1 MTGRPSARALLL
13 LVALIAVASLPV
25 YAQTGFGATFSQSCI
40 VAKPGQTVTDR
51 VTVTEGGAGKSALLS
66 VVGSIPKGSTATVT
80 PSNVTLSS
88 TTTGTANFTVAIAN
102 NTDTEGSF
110 QIGIVAKS
118 GSAYKIVLIALHVE
132 KPGQAAGACSKI
144 GLSLPE
150 STVVV
155 TLTSVGLGLFTQ
167 LVTRRFVDL
176 DAERRMKAELNAF
189 NKEKRDAQIA
199 KDKDKLEKLKKKELA
214 MMQARSKVQLA
225 RTKVTFIT
233 IVPLFLIYY
242 LMASFLGGYGSIVAV
257 SPLPIPYLVG
267 GSGEMVLFWWYIIG
281 SFTLSSLLARLMHTN
296 T

>member
-1 MTGRPSARALLL
+1 MISRRGASALLL
-13 LVALIAVASLPV
+13 LVALMAVASLPV
-25 YAQTGFGATFSQSCI
+25 YAQAGFSATFVHTCVDSQ
-40 VAKPGQTVTDR
+40 PGLTVVDQIA
-51 VTVTEGGAGKSALLS
+51 VTPGGGAKTALLA
-66 VVGSIPKGSTATVT
+66 VVGSIPKGSNATVT
-80 PSNVTLSS
+80 PSNVTLP
-88 TTTGTANFTVAIAN
+88 GTANLTIKIASDAN
-102 NTDTEGSF
+102 TEGNF

-118 GSAYKIVLIALHVE
+118 GSQYKIVVIALHVE
-132 KPGQAAGACSKI
+132 KPGQTTATCSSI
-144 GLSLPE
+144 GLPLPE
-150 STVVV
+150 STMVV

-189 NKEKRDAQIA
+189 NKEKREAQIA
-199 KDKDKLEKLKKKELA
+199 KDKEKLDKLKKKELA

-267 GSGEMVLFWWYIIG
+267 SSGEMVLFWWYIIG